1 MKPKPYLAPFVRL
14 VREGEQQV
22 SGPIK
27 SPADIAALVAPLLAR
42 EEVEAV
48 LVLTLTS
55 AGRVRAI
62 TEVTR
67 GLVNSS
73 LIHPRE
79 VFRIAVGDGAAAIV
93 VVHNHP
99 SGDPT
104 PSAEDI
110 AVTRQLTA
118 AGDVLG
124 IELYDH
130 VIIGDAT
137 HYISMAER
145 GLLNQEGGTT

>member
-1 MKPKPYLAPFVRL
+1 MKSFSAC
-14 VREGEQQV
+14 
-22 SGPIK
+22 I
-27 SPADIAALVAPLLAR
+27 
-42 EEVEAV
+42 